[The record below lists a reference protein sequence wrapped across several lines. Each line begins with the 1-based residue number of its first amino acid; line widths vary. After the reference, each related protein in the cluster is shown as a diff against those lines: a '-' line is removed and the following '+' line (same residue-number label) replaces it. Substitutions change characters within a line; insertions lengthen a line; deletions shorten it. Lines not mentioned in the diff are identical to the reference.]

1 MVAFFCYLTSKWQ
14 DVTLSALL
22 INHFCDGA
30 ITEHVSDFTAI
41 ACTEVAEKLNIGY
54 EAVSRMERGIVMPT
68 VERLVELAE
77 IFGCEAADL
86 LTQSSNRI
94 EDQSA
99 QIKSLLS
106 ILEDSDRVF
115 LLDLITKLVERLKNQ
130 K

>member
-1 MVAFFCYLTSKWQ
+1 MKQMPSKNSQLSKQVGLT
-14 DVTLSALL
+14 
-22 INHFCDGA
+22 
-30 ITEHVSDFTAI
+30 I
-41 ACTEVAEKLNIGY
+41 AKYRQQSGLTQNEVAEKLNIGY

-77 IFGCEAADL
+77 IFDCEAADL

-106 ILEDSDRVF
+106 DLGEQDRLL
-115 LLDLITKLVERLKNQ
+115 LLDIITKLVNRFKM
-130 K
+130 KK

>member
-1 MVAFFCYLTSKWQ
+1 MKQMPSKNSQLSKQVGLT
-14 DVTLSALL
+14 
-22 INHFCDGA
+22 
-30 ITEHVSDFTAI
+30 I
-41 ACTEVAEKLNIGY
+41 AKYRQQSGLTQNEVAEKLNIGY

-77 IFGCEAADL
+77 IFICEAADL

>member
-1 MVAFFCYLTSKWQ
+1 MKQMPSKNSQLSKQVGLT
-14 DVTLSALL
+14 
-22 INHFCDGA
+22 
-30 ITEHVSDFTAI
+30 I
-41 ACTEVAEKLNIGY
+41 AKYRQQSGLTQNEVAEKLNIGY

-77 IFGCEAADL
+77 IFDCEAADL

>member
-1 MVAFFCYLTSKWQ
+1 MKQMPSKNSQLSKQVGLT
-14 DVTLSALL
+14 
-22 INHFCDGA
+22 
-30 ITEHVSDFTAI
+30 I
-41 ACTEVAEKLNIGY
+41 AKYRQQSGLTQNEVAEKLNIGY

-77 IFGCEAADL
+77 IFNCEAADL

>member
-1 MVAFFCYLTSKWQ
+1 MPNTASKAGLTQ
-14 DVTLSALL
+14 
-22 INHFCDGA
+22 N
-30 ITEHVSDFTAI
+30 
-41 ACTEVAEKLNIGY
+41 EVAEKLNIGY

-77 IFGCEAADL
+77 IFDCEAADL

>member
-1 MVAFFCYLTSKWQ
+1 MKQMPSKNSQLSKQVGLT
-14 DVTLSALL
+14 
-22 INHFCDGA
+22 
-30 ITEHVSDFTAI
+30 I
-41 ACTEVAEKLNIGY
+41 AKYRQQSGLTQNEVAEKLKIGY

-77 IFGCEAADL
+77 IFDCEAADL

-106 ILEDSDRVF
+106 DLGEQDRLL
-115 LLDLITKLVERLKNQ
+115 LLDIITKLVDRLKTQ
-130 K
+130 Q

>member
-1 MVAFFCYLTSKWQ
+1 MKQMPSKNYQLSKQVGLT
-14 DVTLSALL
+14 
-22 INHFCDGA
+22 
-30 ITEHVSDFTAI
+30 I
-41 ACTEVAEKLNIGY
+41 AKYRQQSGLTQNEVAEKLNIGY
-54 EAVSRMERGIVMPT
+54 EAVSRKERGIVMPT

-77 IFGCEAADL
+77 IFNCEAADL

>member
-1 MVAFFCYLTSKWQ
+1 MKQMPSKNYQLSKQVGLT
-14 DVTLSALL
+14 
-22 INHFCDGA
+22 
-30 ITEHVSDFTAI
+30 I
-41 ACTEVAEKLNIGY
+41 AKYRQQSGLTQNEVAEKLNIGY

-77 IFGCEAADL
+77 IFDCEAADL